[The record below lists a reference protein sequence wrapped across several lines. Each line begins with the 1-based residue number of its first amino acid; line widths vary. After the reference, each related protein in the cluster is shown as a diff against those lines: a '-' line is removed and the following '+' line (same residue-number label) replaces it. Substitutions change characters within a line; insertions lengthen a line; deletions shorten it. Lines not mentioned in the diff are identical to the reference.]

1 MLDFLKLKIPPV
13 LQVIILSVAIYFTAQ
28 KTQSYQLDKNLNLL
42 ISISVFVLGSL
53 FAIIGVLNFR
63 SANTTVDP
71 RDPKKSDHLVKSGIY
86 AYTRNPMYV
95 GMFLWLVS
103 VCSYFGSLYSLIY
116 CVLFV
121 LYMTHFQIKPEEE
134 ILKDI
139 FGQEYIEYTKQ
150 VRRWI

>member
-28 KTQSYQLDKNLNLL
+28 NTPNYQLDKSLSLL
-42 ISISVFVLGSL
+42 ISISIFVFGSL

-71 RDPKKSDHLVKSGIY
+71 RDPKKSDHLVRSGIY

-95 GMFLWLVS
+95 GMFLWLLAI
-103 VCSYFGSLYSLIY
+103 CSFFGSFYSLIF
-116 CVLFV
+116 CIFFV
-121 LYMTHFQIKPEEE
+121 LYMTYFQIKPEEE